1 MGIGIIGRL
10 GPAEAPFRDL
20 ASAVGHDVVFHD
32 HVVDGTSPEALGSFI
47 DDCALVVVVVDA
59 TPVALANAASDA
71 LMRRLRS
78 PVLLH
83 RRDLGKFAGLMAA
96 LVAVDE
102 RTPPASGVYDEG
114 YARPLLRTG
123 SGTR

>member
-10 GPAEAPFRDL
+10 GPAEASFRDL
-20 ASAVGHDVVFHD
+20 ASAVGHDVIFHD
-32 HVVDGTSPEALGSFI
+32 HVVDGSSPEALGRFF
-47 DDCALVVVVVDA
+47 DDCALVVIVVDA
-59 TPVALANAASDA
+59 TPVALAKAASEE

-96 LVAVDE
+96 LVASDD
-102 RTPPASGVYDEG
+102 RPPTSGVYDDDDS
-114 YARPLLRTG
+114 RPLLRTG
-123 SGTR
+123 TGTR